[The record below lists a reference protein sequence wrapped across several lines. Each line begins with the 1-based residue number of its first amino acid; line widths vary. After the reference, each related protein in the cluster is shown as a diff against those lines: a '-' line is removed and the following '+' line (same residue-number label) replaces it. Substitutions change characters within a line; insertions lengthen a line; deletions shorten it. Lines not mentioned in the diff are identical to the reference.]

1 MKYLITIKHLEYGIE
16 VQTIAHNE
24 YSAQR
29 EVRAIGWHLTESQW
43 DKLANYYING
53 NGNGGIQGYTDER
66 RDGYIY
72 DIQVGDFFIAKQV
85 EV

>member
-1 MKYLITIKHLEYGIE
+1 MKYLITVKHPEYGVE

-29 EVRAIGWHLTESQW
+29 EVRAIGWYLTESEW
-43 DKLANYYING
+43 NKLADYING
-53 NGNGGIQGYTDER
+53 NGGISGYTDER